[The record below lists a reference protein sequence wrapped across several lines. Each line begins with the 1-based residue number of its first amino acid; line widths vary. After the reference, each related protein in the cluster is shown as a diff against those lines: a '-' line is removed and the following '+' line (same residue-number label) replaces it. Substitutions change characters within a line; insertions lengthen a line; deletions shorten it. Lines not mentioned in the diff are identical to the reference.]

1 LCKCYICDLEL
12 NSAEVPQN
20 AAVGVLSSNLAD
32 IQTQTRGTSKL
43 AAGYNS
49 SLQGVIPI
57 VLTPAVGAFF
67 DRIGWRMPFGQ
78 YTLIQTVRRHML
90 TPSLIHRRHVHHRIR
105 SDWFNHRSST
115 GANLAELVCPKHQ
128 RYHFYRIYPDPGG
141 KRRVTRN
148 RIRSVEV
155 LCKWKYAASSRTR
168 LTFRRIATASS

>member
-1 LCKCYICDLEL
+1 MLFWIVCGTHKCYICDLEL
-12 NSAEVPQN
+12 NPAEVPQN

-78 YTLIQTVRRHML
+78 YTLPDGKMSCADSQSHLPAPCTSSY
-90 TPSLIHRRHVHHRIR
+90 SL
-105 SDWFNHRSST
+105 
-115 GANLAELVCPKHQ
+115 
-128 RYHFYRIYPDPGG
+128 
-141 KRRVTRN
+141 
-148 RIRSVEV
+148 
-155 LCKWKYAASSRTR
+155 
-168 LTFRRIATASS
+168 